1 MIGPHKKS
9 LMDSTT
15 LLKVSIYNS
24 LPKNVIDYKCNKIAI
39 EILTVSLFS
48 LNAFFISWLKKFSVP
63 TKTDTTLQL
72 NLWNLSFD
80 FCFFSVRDFPCK
92 FKHFF
97 ISQKLE
103 KSFIL
108 LILHRTFD
116 KLSQKNHGKRTV
128 LLLSDKCT
136 F

>member
-1 MIGPHKKS
+1 

-72 NLWNLSFD
+72 NL
-80 FCFFSVRDFPCK
+80 
-92 FKHFF
+92 
-97 ISQKLE
+97 
-103 KSFIL
+103 
-108 LILHRTFD
+108 
-116 KLSQKNHGKRTV
+116 
-128 LLLSDKCT
+128 
-136 F
+136 